1 MSQMGKTAATSTR
14 IAPPDAAAAGLAASR
29 LCELME
35 LAAARR
41 MQSQLHPG
49 ESSVAVTMSL
59 RHLASASGFHGMVRV
74 SASHHSVAG
83 RLHHFIVNA
92 FDERGLIA
100 VSEQTRAVVDGRRF
114 IAMARRR
121 AGKHSMLLRV

>member
-1 MSQMGKTAATSTR
+1 MTLPDQSTTT
-14 IAPPDAAAAGLAASR
+14 R

-35 LAAARR
+35 LAAARQMR
-41 MQSQLHPG
+41 PHLQAG

-59 RHLASASGFHGMVRV
+59 RHIALGRGSSGVVRV
-74 SASHHSVAG
+74 SAGHHVIAG

-100 VSEQTRAVVDGRRF
+100 VCEHTRAIVNGRHFLANSRG
-114 IAMARRR
+114 R
-121 AGKHSMLLRV
+121 AGHHSILLEN

>member
-1 MSQMGKTAATSTR
+1 MTL
-14 IAPPDAAAAGLAASR
+14 PDQGTTSR

-35 LAAARR
+35 LAAARLMR
-41 MQSQLHPG
+41 PQLSAG

-59 RHLASASGFHGMVRV
+59 RHIAHGRGVHGVVRV
-74 SASHHSVAG
+74 SASHHAVAG

-100 VSEQTRAVVDGRRF
+100 VCEHTRAIVNGRRF
-114 IAMARRR
+114 MATARRR
-121 AGKHSMLLRV
+121 AGRPSMLLEN